1 MKNHPDNVVVQYLQ
15 YGFPPSIDKEK
26 FNYNQQVK
34 NHPSTKAFPKDVEIY
49 LEKEKRVKKA
59 MVGPYPRDISAYL
72 THVIQT

>member
-49 LEKEKRVKKA
+49 LEKKNV
-59 MVGPYPRDISAYL
+59 
-72 THVIQT
+72 